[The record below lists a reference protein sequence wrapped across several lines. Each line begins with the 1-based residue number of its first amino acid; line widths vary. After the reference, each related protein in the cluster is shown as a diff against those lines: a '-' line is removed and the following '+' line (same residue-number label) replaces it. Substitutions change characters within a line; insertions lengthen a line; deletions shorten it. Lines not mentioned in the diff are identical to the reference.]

1 MTAGGFGLAN
11 QLRYGPSMDRRR
23 FLLTSLAGALAMPL
37 GAEAQQTGK
46 VYRVGFLWDA
56 PAVWPHALKAFREGL
71 HELGWVE
78 GRNIVI
84 EYRWTEGRFDRLP
97 GLAEELVRLKV
108 DLIVAPTSI
117 YTGAAKRATS
127 TVPIVFASHADPIGS
142 GHVLSLARPGTN
154 ATGLTI
160 VMSESMAKSLELLK
174 GAVPGLTR
182 VAVVLDPATPSHVPA
197 LASVEAMSRA
207 LGLQLQ
213 RVGIG
218 SAPEVEGAFSAI
230 VRERAGAVL
239 ILSTP
244 LFMGVAKQLAAVA
257 LRHKLPTMFGPREH
271 VDAGGLMSYSPDR
284 ADLYRRA
291 AGYVDKILKG
301 ANPAD
306 LPVQQASKFELV
318 INLKTAK
325 ALGLTIPPSLLVR
338 ADQVI
343 E

>member
-1 MTAGGFGLAN
+1 M
-11 QLRYGPSMDRRR
+11 MDRRR
-23 FLLTSLAGALAMPL
+23 FLLTSVAGALARPL
-37 GAEAQQTGK
+37 AAEAQEAGK

-97 GLAEELVRLKV
+97 GLADELLRLNV

-117 YTGAAKRATS
+117 YTEAAKRATS

-174 GAVPGLTR
+174 GAIPGLTR
-182 VAVVLDPATPSHVPA
+182 VAVILDPATPSHVPA
-197 LASVEAMSRA
+197 LAAVEATSRA
-207 LGLQLQ
+207 LGLRLQ
-213 RVGIG
+213 RMGIG
-218 SAPEVEGAFSAI
+218 SAPEIEGAFSAI

-291 AGYVDKILKG
+291 AAYVDKILKG
-301 ANPAD
+301 ANPAG

-325 ALGLTIPPSLLVR
+325 ALGLTIPPSLLLR

>member
-1 MTAGGFGLAN
+1 
-11 QLRYGPSMDRRR
+11 MDRRR
-23 FLLTSLAGALAMPL
+23 FLLTSLAGALAAPVAA
-37 GAEAQQTGK
+37 GAQQAGR
-46 VYRVGFLWDA
+46 VYRVGFLWDT
-56 PAVWPHALKAFREGL
+56 PAVWPHALEAFRQGL
-71 HELGWVE
+71 RELGWVE

-97 GLAEELVRLKV
+97 KLAEELVQLKV

-117 YTGAAKRATS
+117 YTGAARQATS
-127 TVPIVFASHADPIGS
+127 SVPIVFASHADPIGS

-160 VMSESMAKSLELLK
+160 VMSESMAKSLEFLK
-174 GAVPGLTR
+174 GAIPGLTR
-182 VAVVLDPATPSHVPA
+182 VALIWDPATPSHVPGVKA
-197 LASVEAMSRA
+197 VEAMSRA
-207 LGLQLQ
+207 LAL
-213 RVGIG
+213 RVQTL
-218 SAPEVEGAFSAI
+218 SVRSTLDFDGAFSAI
-230 VRERAGAVL
+230 AQERAGAVL
-239 ILSTP
+239 VLSTP
-244 LFMGVAKQLAAVA
+244 LFMGGAKQLAELA

-271 VDAGGLMSYSPDR
+271 VEAGGLMSYSPDR

-291 AGYVDKILKG
+291 AAYVDKILKG

-325 ALGLTIPPSLLVR
+325 ALGLTIPPSLLLR

>member
-1 MTAGGFGLAN
+1 M
-11 QLRYGPSMDRRR
+11 MDRRR
-23 FLLTSLAGALAMPL
+23 FLLTSVAGALARPL
-37 GAEAQQTGK
+37 AAEAQEAGK

-97 GLAEELVRLKV
+97 GLADELLRLNV

-117 YTGAAKRATS
+117 YTEAAKRATS

-174 GAVPGLTR
+174 GAIPGLTR
-182 VAVVLDPATPSHVPA
+182 VAVILDPATPSHVPA
-197 LASVEAMSRA
+197 LAAVEATSRA
-207 LGLQLQ
+207 LGLRLQ
-213 RVGIG
+213 RMGIG
-218 SAPEVEGAFSAI
+218 SAPEIEGAFSAI

-291 AGYVDKILKG
+291 AAYVDKILKG
-301 ANPAD
+301 ANPAG

-325 ALGLTIPPSLLVR
+325 ALGLTIPPSLLLR

-343 E
+343 DP